1 MLKCTLSKFTK
12 KMTESTWNLPN
23 KLIEEPSLKV
33 YNSLSRSKVEF
44 IPTNGRTVTW
54 YNCGPTVYDSSH
66 MGHARNYLTQDI
78 IRRIL
83 RDYFSYDVKF
93 VMNIT
98 DVDDKI
104 ILKAR
109 HSHLLEKYKQD
120 NPTPNEKVEN
130 DLLLSFQAFVEK
142 VIPLFN
148 NIPSIDA
155 LEHKQAAELIVS
167 HAQNNLQ
174 AWSEKDPKA
183 GMYVQTLRD
192 GLEALS
198 SQSIDKAQDILCP
211 YLDKQFGES
220 VRDPAIFRSLAAY
233 WEGEFFKDMSALN
246 VEKPD
251 TLTRVSEYVPEIIT
265 FVEKIISNGFA
276 YSSSDGSVYFDTKAF
291 DGAKSKNGFEHSY
304 AKLQPWSKGIKE
316 LIEEG
321 EGSLSSGTGKKNSSD
336 FALWK
341 TSKPGEP
348 SWTSPW
354 GEGRPGWHIECS
366 VMASEVLGHN
376 IDIHSGGVDL
386 KFPHHDN
393 EIAQSEACHDCPEW
407 INYFLHTGHLHI
419 EGQKMSKS
427 LKNFITIEEALRRF
441 SARQLRLAF
450 MLQLWNTPMD
460 FKESAMTEVKNYE
473 SMLANFFTNVKAIKR
488 DVNENVLEWDGKHHY
503 DNLEKDLD
511 GKLTNA
517 KANVRAALCDSF
529 NTPAALQVIADLVGN
544 ANVYVSQQRS
554 ANRVINVDI
563 LESIAKYTTKMLSIF
578 GVIPANQLLE
588 IGWSDSD
595 NASGGDKEETI
606 MPYVKVLSGFRD
618 KVRQISIDKPEN
630 ALTEILKLCD
640 KIRDEEC
647 VDLGIALDD
656 QTNGK
661 NALVKL
667 VNPDQLKAVKEEKE
681 KQIAL
686 KAARSKLAKEQAEA
700 KRIEKLKKGSVKPE
714 EMFKNSTEFSQFDD
728 QGIPT
733 HDKDGQEL
741 AKKRRKNLIKEF
753 ESQTK
758 LYKEYLDAGSPVF

>member
-1 MLKCTLSKFTK
+1 
-12 KMTESTWNLPN
+12 
-23 KLIEEPSLKV
+23 
-33 YNSLSRSKVEF
+33 
-44 IPTNGRTVTW
+44 
-54 YNCGPTVYDSSH
+54 

-142 VIPLFN
+142 VKPLFN

-251 TLTRVSEYVPEIIT
+251 TLTRVSEYVPEIIK

>member
-1 MLKCTLSKFTK
+1 
-12 KMTESTWNLPN
+12 MTESTWNLPN

-142 VIPLFN
+142 VKPLFN

>member
-1 MLKCTLSKFTK
+1 METQSAWTV
-12 KMTESTWNLPN
+12 PN
-23 KLIEEPSLKV
+23 KATNEPVLHV
-33 YNSLSRSKVEF
+33 YNSLSRSKVPF
-44 IPTNGRTVTW
+44 VPTHGRTVTW

-109 HSHLLEKYKQD
+109 HSYLLNKYKQD
-120 NPTPNEKVEN
+120 NPHLN
-130 DLLLSFQAFVEK
+130 DTIRHDLASSFAAFVDK
-142 VIPLFN
+142 VRPVFSSIPN
-148 NIPSIDA
+148 NPSHT
-155 LEHKQAAELIVS
+155 EY
-167 HAQNNLQ
+167 AQSVIQHSESNLGTWL
-174 AWSEKDPKA
+174 ATEPKA

-198 SQSIDKAQDILCP
+198 THSIDKAQDILSP
-211 YLDKQFGES
+211 YLDKRHGES
-220 VRDPAIFRSLAAY
+220 VTDPAIFRSLAAY
-233 WEGEFFKDMSALN
+233 WENEFFKDMSALN
-246 VEKPD
+246 VEKPN

-265 FVEKIISNGFA
+265 FVERIIGNGYA
-276 YSSSDGSVYFDTKAF
+276 YATSDGSVYFDTKAF
-291 DGAKSKNGFEHSY
+291 DGSKSRNGFEHTY

-316 LIEEG
+316 LIDEG
-321 EGSLSSGTGKKNSSD
+321 EGSLSSGAGKRNTSD

-341 TSKPGEP
+341 ASKPGEP
-348 SWTSPW
+348 SWKSPW

-427 LKNFITIEEALRRF
+427 LKNFITIEEALHKY

-473 SMLANFFTNVKAIKR
+473 SMLSNYFNNVKAIIR
-488 DVNENVLEWDGKHHY
+488 ERNDSTAAWDGRHHY
-503 DNLEKDLD
+503 DALEKDLD
-511 GKLTNA
+511 KKFTAA
-517 KANVRAALCDSF
+517 KEGVRVALCDSF
-529 NTPAALQVIADLVGN
+529 NTPAALQVMAGLISD
-544 ANVYVSQQRS
+544 ANVYMAQQRAS
-554 ANRVINVDI
+554 NSVMNVDV
-563 LESIAKYTTKMLSIF
+563 LESIAKYTTKMLSIY
-578 GVIPANQLLE
+578 GIIPSSQLLE
-588 IGWSDSD
+588 IGWSDSQSSSQ
-595 NASGGDKEETI
+595 NTEEVV
-606 MPYVKVLSGFRD
+606 MPYVKVLSNLRD
-618 KVRQISIDKPEN
+618 RVRQISIEGKEDGLK
-630 ALTEILKLCD
+630 EILKLCD

-647 VDLGIALDD
+647 VDLGVALDD
-656 QTNGK
+656 QNSGK
-661 NALVKL
+661 ALVKL
-667 VNPDQLKAVKEEKE
+667 VNPNELRAARAEKDRQATLKAE
-681 KQIAL
+681 
-686 KAARSKLAKEQAEA
+686 RSKAAKEQAEL
-700 KRIEKLKKGSVKPE
+700 KRIEKLKKSSIKPE
-714 EMFKNSTEFSQFDD
+714 DLFKGSTEFSKFDE

-733 HDKDGQEL
+733 HDSSGEEL
-741 AKKRRKNLIKEF
+741 SKKRRKNVIKDF
-753 ESQTK
+753 EIQVK
-758 LYKEYLDAGSPVF
+758 AYKEYTDAGSPPV

>member
-1 MLKCTLSKFTK
+1 
-12 KMTESTWNLPN
+12 MTESTWNLPN

-142 VIPLFN
+142 VKPLFN

-529 NTPAALQVIADLVGN
+529 NTPSALQVIADLVGN

>member
-1 MLKCTLSKFTK
+1 
-12 KMTESTWNLPN
+12 MTESTWNLPN

-142 VIPLFN
+142 VKPLFN

-529 NTPAALQVIADLVGN
+529 NTPAALQVIADLVGD

>member
-1 MLKCTLSKFTK
+1 
-12 KMTESTWNLPN
+12 MTESTWNLPN

-142 VIPLFN
+142 VKPLFN

-595 NASGGDKEETI
+595 DASGGDKEETI

>member
-1 MLKCTLSKFTK
+1 
-12 KMTESTWNLPN
+12 MTESTWNLPN

-142 VIPLFN
+142 VKPLFN

-733 HDKDGQEL
+733 HNKDGQEL

>member
-1 MLKCTLSKFTK
+1 
-12 KMTESTWNLPN
+12 MTESTWNLPN

-142 VIPLFN
+142 VKPLFN

-251 TLTRVSEYVPEIIT
+251 TLTRVSEYVPEIIK